1 MTAPIRLLVH
11 EPWTG
16 DRNMAVDE
24 ALMRSAR
31 EGSVTLR
38 FYRWEPGCLSFG
50 RNQAAGGAYDPDAAA
65 ARGIDVVRRPTG
77 GRAVYHHRELT
88 YSVTAPSDA
97 WGSLREAYC
106 RINRALADGLREL
119 GVPAAC
125 AAERA
130 SSARAPG
137 PTARA
142 CFRDPLPGEVTA
154 KGRKLIGS
162 AQWRDGGALLQH
174 GSLLLRDEQT
184 TTELLRT
191 HRSGDEPATSD
202 ESGGIALDELLEN
215 TPPPADLVAALAA
228 GFEREFARPVRP
240 GELSPAEAS
249 LADELSGRYR
259 DPEWTWRR

>member
-1 MTAPIRLLVH
+1 MEAIRLLVH
-11 EPWTG
+11 EPWSG

-31 EGSVTLR
+31 EGGVTLR

-50 RNQAAGGAYDPDAAA
+50 RNQTARGSYDPDAAA

-77 GRAVYHHRELT
+77 GRVVYHHRELT

-106 RINRALADGLREL
+106 RINRALAHGLREL
-119 GVPAAC
+119 GVPAVC
-125 AAERA
+125 AVESA
-130 SSARAPG
+130 SRGRAPG

-154 KGRKLIGS
+154 EGRKLIGS

-174 GSLLLRDEQT
+174 GSLLLEDEQA

-191 HRSGDEPATSD
+191 GRAGREAEIRD
-202 ESGGIALDELLEN
+202 ESGAIALGELLGQ
-215 TPPPADLVAALAA
+215 TPRPAGLVTALAI
-228 GFEREFARPVRP
+228 GFEQEFARPVES
-240 GELSPAEAS
+240 GELSPEEVF
-249 LADELSGRYR
+249 LADELSSRYR